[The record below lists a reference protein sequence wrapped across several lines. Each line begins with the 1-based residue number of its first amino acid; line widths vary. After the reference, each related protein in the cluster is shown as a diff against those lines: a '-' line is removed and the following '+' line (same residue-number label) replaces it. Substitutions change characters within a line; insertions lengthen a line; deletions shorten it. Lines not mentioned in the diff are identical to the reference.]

1 MTLSRTH
8 IAATVVFLVACQQD
22 LATFK
27 DGSVSREELRV
38 IMEATGHSPADA
50 TIEIQDRTIQ
60 NIAFIRLAA
69 REYAKPAGNAAL
81 NEAEALLATVS
92 VLLKRQAT
100 EATFA
105 MADYQFL
112 FLGKQAPHDHKPG
125 DDHRHDK
132 LPVLDRM
139 AEAKA
144 LADRLNDP
152 SLSDQDIEDIIYEK
166 NEKQRYRFLGGYL
179 DPHCISCK
187 PNQLDFLSDPLAKA
201 EKRKF
206 QVIDSL
212 DGYWIARLIEVN
224 DLDADELTG
233 AFEDYH
239 RKVTRIALRHIAKL
253 PEAQQKQMREGLMN
267 QEMIETLSA
276 RQAQAQIQRGT
287 QAGIQDTLQELRSK
301 HQFKPREIDIEKLED
316 TTELYEL
323 EGKVF
328 TYADLKPLLPED
340 STHPGEHVQIMQSV
354 LVPARLIKLDPRF
367 KDVEKSP
374 EYRFLLQLKGM
385 ESQARRYFA
394 SRMENLKVTEDD
406 ISDFYTLKKESDF
419 AGKSLAQ
426 SRAEI
431 ENSLKSSR
439 SAESMKK
446 IRDELA
452 AKYELRIHRDRLKA
466 GKL

>member
-1 MTLSRTH
+1 MTTARIFSILLFSFT
-8 IAATVVFLVACQQD
+8 LACQKE
-22 LATFK
+22 LASFK
-27 DGSVSREELRV
+27 DGSVTRDELRI
-38 IMEATGHSPADA
+38 IMEATGHSQTDA

-92 VLLKRQAT
+92 VLLKRQASD
-100 EATFA
+100 ATFS
-105 MADYQFL
+105 MADYQFV
-112 FLGKQAPHDHKPG
+112 FLGKHPAHEHRPG
-125 DDHRHDK
+125 DDHKHET
-132 LPVLDRM
+132 PPMDRM
-139 AEAKA
+139 AEART
-144 LADRLNDP
+144 LADRLNDA

-187 PNQLDFLSDPLAKA
+187 PNQLDFLSEPLASA

-212 DGYWIARLIEVN
+212 DGYWIARQLEVRE
-224 DLDADELTG
+224 LDADELAG

-239 RKVTRIALRHIAKL
+239 RKVTRIALRHISKL

-267 QEMIETLSA
+267 QEMIENLSS

-287 QAGIQDTLQELRSK
+287 QAGIQEALEELRNK
-301 HQFKPREIDIEKLED
+301 HKFQPREIDVNKLKD

-328 TYADLKPLLPED
+328 TYGDLKPLLPED
-340 STHPGEHVQIMQSV
+340 STHPGEHMQIMQSV
-354 LVPARLIKLDPRF
+354 LVPARLIKLDSRF
-367 KDVEKSP
+367 KDADKTP
-374 EYRFLLQLKGM
+374 EYRFLLELKGM
-385 ESQARRYFA
+385 ESQARRYFGA
-394 SRMENLKVTEDD
+394 KMADFKVTEDD
-406 ISDFYTLKKESDF
+406 ISEYYALKKGSDF
-419 AGKSLAQ
+419 SGKSLAQ

-431 ENSLKSSR
+431 ENTLNQSR
-439 SAESMKK
+439 SADSMKK